1 MAVCN
6 LHWVPSHIEVGE
18 RVSNKSM
25 KWRESKG
32 KGEGGIRRDGCTDG
46 RNIVTS
52 KVVLHSLIFI
62 VR

>member
-1 MAVCN
+1 MR
-6 LHWVPSHIEVGE
+6 WGE
-18 RVSNKSM
+18 RVRNKSM

-46 RNIVTS
+46 RNIVMS